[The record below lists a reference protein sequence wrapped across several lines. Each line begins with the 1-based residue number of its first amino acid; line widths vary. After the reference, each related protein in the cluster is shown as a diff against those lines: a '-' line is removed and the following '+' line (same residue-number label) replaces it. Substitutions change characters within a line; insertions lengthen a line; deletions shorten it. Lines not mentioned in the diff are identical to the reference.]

1 MISVNIASSFIMK
14 TIPGLSDYDFIID
27 QFAADSKNLA
37 KIVLGV
43 VGGITYGILAG
54 ISLKIGGSTG
64 GTDAVARH
72 LSKTRGINIGKF
84 NLMFS
89 TTIMFVFLI
98 INDYALDSSNQGM
111 ALVIFGTTTMGSLAY
126 FSFSSAAIDYVYPT
140 KKTLQIVI
148 DSKNGEF
155 ISEELV
161 KEN

>member
-14 TIPGLSDYDFIID
+14 AIPGLSDYDFIID
-27 QFAADSKNLA
+27 QFRDTNLA

-111 ALVIFGTTTMGSLAY
+111 ALVIFGTKTMGSLAY
-126 FSFSSAAIDYVYPT
+126 FSFSSVSIDYIYPT